1 MQPVFRKPLMAA
13 CAALVAMT
21 MPAAASAATPIPA
34 GPPTTL
40 PSYVGSP
47 ATPKPINGVPNTA
60 QNPFMAPNDVSSTH
74 DDAWQMDT
82 VRRSGPLGR
91 NPVLTSNANPPLN
104 GDCVSQAF
112 DRRGRLISICAH
124 PGSPAPALK
133 MFDPV
138 TLDQLTSTTLP
149 NRPPPLC
156 GIPT

>member
-1 MQPVFRKPLMAA
+1 MKTSIRTAVAA
-13 CAALVAMT
+13 AGTMLVALAMS
-21 MPAAASAATPIPA
+21 PVAGAATPIPA

-47 ATPKPINGVPNTA
+47 ATPKPIKGVPSTP

-74 DDAWQMDT
+74 DDAWQTDT
-82 VRRSGPLGR
+82 VRRSGPLGV

-112 DRRGRLISICAH
+112 DSRGRLISICAH
-124 PGSPAPALK
+124 PGTPAPALK

-138 TLDQLTSTTLP
+138 TLDQIASTTLP
-149 NRPPPLC
+149 NRRRRSRASRR
-156 GIPT
+156 